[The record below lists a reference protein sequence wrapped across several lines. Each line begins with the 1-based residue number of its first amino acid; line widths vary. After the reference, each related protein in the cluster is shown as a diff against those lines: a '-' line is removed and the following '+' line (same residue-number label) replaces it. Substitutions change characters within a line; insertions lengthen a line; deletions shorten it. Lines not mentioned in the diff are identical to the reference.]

1 MSSGFRRYEILLP
14 LRFNEGTLVPDEIV
28 GQTLLDLRQRFG
40 AVSSEPQTI
49 SGHWE
54 QGGQVH
60 LDDLIRVFVDVA
72 DEAGNREFFRQFK
85 ESSRDPF
92 VFAVFQT
99 TAGPV

>member
-1 MSSGFRRYEILLP
+1 VEGKSAYEQRIP
-14 LRFNEGTLVPDEIV
+14 AIRNPAPSAFNEGTLVPDEIV

-72 DEAGNREFFRQFK
+72 DEAGN
-85 ESSRDPF
+85 S
-92 VFAVFQT
+92 
-99 TAGPV
+99 